1 MGRAGG
7 PDPKWTLK
15 QPGTSNGRKPCS
27 AQVCRDKEGKAVADS
42 LVGWGGGGGAPRQES
57 KSQPQTHGS
66 EARWAW
72 EEMPHLALIHL
83 TVSYLCLP
91 LAKPNRKPEG
101 ERTPR
106 DAVKG
111 PKWGAGGTY

>member
-1 MGRAGG
+1 MAGSHA
-7 PDPKWTLK
+7 
-15 QPGTSNGRKPCS
+15 QPRSAGTRKERLLLT
-27 AQVCRDKEGKAVADS
+27 AWWAGEV
-42 LVGWGGGGGAPRQES
+42 GGAPRQES

-72 EEMPHLALIHL
+72 EETPHLALIHL
-83 TVSYLCLP
+83 PVSYLCLP